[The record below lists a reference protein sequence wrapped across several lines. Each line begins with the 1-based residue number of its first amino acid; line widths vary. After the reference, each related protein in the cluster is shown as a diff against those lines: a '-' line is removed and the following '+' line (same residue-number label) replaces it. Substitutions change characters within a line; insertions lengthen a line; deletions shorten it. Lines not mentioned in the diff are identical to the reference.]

1 MYRMEQKGRI
11 LRVKPGYNPNSSS
24 MGSVI
29 FSLPAA
35 MLGVA
40 MAFGVVSSLILSL
53 SLGRRRDRG
62 EGGR

>member
-11 LRVKPGYNPNSSS
+11 LKVKPGYNPNSSS

-35 MLGVA
+35 MLGVT

-53 SLGRRRDRG
+53 ALGRKKG
-62 EGGR
+62 EGDR